1 MDGTT
6 QSTLIERNAADLCR
20 TVLESDSDTI
30 LAVGFPADVVDGL
43 LEALT
48 ERDNTPSI
56 RVLATEAVLKDLVS
70 DFTVAGTIADFV
82 AEDVLSLRT
91 TENRLDGPLVVTE
104 KRVITIVPT
113 DAQTAGIG
121 TDDGKFVED
130 ARRHYADRWE
140 NAEPFTL
147 RTPPLS
153 RVRETLETE
162 FGPEM
167 TDDFEQMRTALSTTR
182 NNNHSTL
189 GEVDLCLLA
198 AAKNGALL
206 YDISAWGE
214 NVGLASR
221 ATFSRKKTA
230 FEEMGLIETEKV
242 PIDVGRPRQRLVLGD
257 ERLQGID
264 AGELVGV
271 VGSITPVAGS

>member
-1 MDGTT
+1 MDTTT
-6 QSTLIERNAADLCR
+6 QSTVIERNAADLWR
-20 TVLESDSDTI
+20 AVLEGDSDTV
-30 LAVGFPADVVDGL
+30 LAVGPSTDSIDGL
-43 LEALT
+43 LTALT
-48 ERDNTPSI
+48 ERDDTPSI
-56 RVLATEAVLKDLVS
+56 RVLAAEAVLKDLVS

-82 AEDVLSLRT
+82 ANDVLSLRT

-113 DAQTAGIG
+113 DTQISGIG
-121 TDDGKFVED
+121 TDDEEFVEN
-130 ARRHYADRWE
+130 ARRHYVDRWE
-140 NAEPFTL
+140 NADTFTL

-153 RVRETLETE
+153 RVRETLEAE
-162 FGPEM
+162 LGPEI
-167 TDDFEQMRTALSTTR
+167 TGDFEQMRTALQTTR
-182 NNNHSTL
+182 DSGHSEL
-189 GEVDLCLLA
+189 DGVDLCLLA

-206 YDISAWGE
+206 YDISRWGE

-242 PIDVGRPRQRLVLGD
+242 PIDIGRPRQRLVLGD
-257 ERLQGID
+257 ERLQGVD

-271 VGSITPVAGS
+271 VGSITPLAGS

>member
-6 QSTLIERNAADLCR
+6 QSTVIERNAADLWR
-20 TVLESDSDTI
+20 AVLEDDSDTV
-30 LAVGFPADVVDGL
+30 LAVGLSTDVIDGL
-43 LEALT
+43 LEALR
-48 ERDNTPSI
+48 ERDDTPSI
-56 RVLATEAVLKDLVS
+56 RVLAAETVLKDLVS

-104 KRVITIVPT
+104 KKVITIVPT
-113 DAQTAGIG
+113 DAQAAGIG
-121 TDDGKFVED
+121 TDDEEFVEN
-130 ARRHYADRWE
+130 ARRHYVDRWE

-162 FGPEM
+162 LGPEV
-167 TDDFEQMRTALSTTR
+167 TDDFEQIRTTLQTTR
-182 NNNHSTL
+182 DNDHSGL
-189 GEVDLCLLA
+189 DGVDLCLLA
-198 AAKNGALL
+198 AAKSGALL
-206 YDISAWGE
+206 YDISTWGE
-214 NVGLASR
+214 SVGLASR

-257 ERLQGID
+257 ERLQGVD
-264 AGELVGV
+264 ADELVGV
-271 VGSITPVAGS
+271 VGSITPVTGS

>member
-6 QSTLIERNAADLCR
+6 RSTLIERNVADLWQA
-20 TVLESDSDTI
+20 VLEGDSDTV
-30 LAVGFPADVVDGL
+30 LAVGPSTDVIDGL

-48 ERDNTPSI
+48 ERDHTPSI
-56 RVLATEAVLKDLVS
+56 RVLAAETVLKDLVS

-91 TENRLDGPLVVTE
+91 TENRLDGPLMVTE
-104 KRVITIVPT
+104 KRVITVVST
-113 DAQTAGIG
+113 AAHTAGIG
-121 TDDGKFVED
+121 TDDEEFVED

-140 NAEPFTL
+140 NADSFTL

-162 FGPEM
+162 LGPEVA
-167 TDDFEQMRTALSTTR
+167 DDFEQMRTTLQTTR
-182 NNNHSTL
+182 DNDHSGL
-189 GEVDLCLLA
+189 DGVDLCLLA

-206 YDISAWGE
+206 YDINTWGE

-221 ATFSRKKTA
+221 ATFSRKKNA

-242 PIDVGRPRQRLVLGD
+242 PIEVGRPRQRLVLGD
-257 ERLQGID
+257 ERLQGVD